1 MNQYVKYEDLG
12 LIPFQDAW
20 DYQEILFR
28 RIISRKTGADAD
40 PHEME
45 PLAGHLLFC
54 EHPHVYTLGKSG
66 SDRNLLISEEM
77 MRQKGISFFRINRG
91 GDITYHGPGQLVGYP
106 ILDLDAFH
114 LTIRKYIHIL
124 EEAVI
129 RTLESFGLD
138 AERMEGATGVWLEP
152 HTFARK
158 ICAIGVRASRNVTMH
173 GFALNINTD
182 LSFFQFINPCGFTSK
197 GSTSI
202 LAETGKPGNMDQV
215 KQLLQSHL
223 AEQIGFT
230 LTD

>member
-12 LIPFQDAW
+12 LISYQDAW

-28 RIISRKTGADAD
+28 QIFSQKSGTDIDSDEKE
-40 PHEME
+40 H
-45 PLAGHLLFC
+45 LAGYLLFC

-77 MRQKGISFFRINRG
+77 MREKGISFFRINRG

-129 RTLESFGLD
+129 RTLEPFELN

-173 GFALNINTD
+173 GFAFNVNTD
-182 LSFFQFINPCGFTSK
+182 LSFFQFINPCGFTSR
-197 GSTSI
+197 GSTS
-202 LAETGKPGNMDQV
+202 LQAETGTPGDMSQV
-215 KQLLQSHL
+215 KQLLRSHL
-223 AEQIGFT
+223 AGLIGFT